1 MNRSRFL
8 FFLASI
14 ALLVPIISGTLAG
27 AVSADGED
35 AEDSLFRHLS
45 VFSEVLSLV
54 RRTYVDETSLDQ
66 LFAGAMDGSTDALDP
81 LATYIPAEATDQFRE
96 TLRVGSSHS
105 GMHLIRERGIAY
117 VLSATPGGPAAAAG
131 LRTGDILSKLD
142 GESTR
147 LMPLWRILGRFA
159 EPPGTEL
166 AMEILRRGQVHQLR
180 VTLGDFAPPAPVLE
194 TRNDVPVLRLGAIEP
209 EAVEGV
215 AALLDQARTG
225 AQEEVPDRLI
235 VDLRGVSEGQA
246 EAAYA
251 LGDLF
256 VDGELGTLRS
266 RDRVLSSFAGTEG
279 NTWQKG
285 GRLVVLTDRGT
296 QGASEILAAI
306 LVQGADA
313 ELVGERTFGHAGRHR
328 LVSLSTGAQVYL
340 TDAYYTGPSGELLDT
355 ALEPQVQV
363 SQGRGTSS
371 DDGATPA
378 TDPILDRALDLLDG
392 PRGGAESV
400 ERDAA

>member
-8 FFLASI
+8 FFLASL
-14 ALLVPIISGTLAG
+14 ALLVPIVSGTLAG
-27 AVSADGED
+27 AVSADGDD
-35 AEDSLFRHLS
+35 ADDSLFRHLS

-81 LATYIPAEATDQFRE
+81 LATYIPAEATDQFAE
-96 TLRVGSSHS
+96 TLRIGSSHS

-166 AMEILRRGQVHQLR
+166 AIEILRRGQVHQLS

-194 TRNDVPVLRLGAIEP
+194 RRGEVPVLRLGAVEP
-209 EAVEGV
+209 QVVEGV
-215 AALLDQARTG
+215 AALLEQARE
-225 AQEEVPDRLI
+225 AAPDRLI
-235 VDLRGVSEGQA
+235 VDLRGLSEGQA

-266 RDRVLSSFAGTEG
+266 RDRVLSSFAGTAG
-279 NTWQKG
+279 NTWQGG

-306 LVQGADA
+306 LADRADA
-313 ELVGERTFGHAGRHR
+313 ELVGERTFGHAGRQR

-340 TDAYYTGPSGELLDT
+340 TDAFYTGPSGELLDS
-355 ALEPQVQV
+355 ALEPEVQV
-363 SQGRGTSS
+363 SQGRGASGG
-371 DDGATPA
+371 DGAVPA
-378 TDPILDRALDLLDG
+378 TDPILDRALDLLEG
-392 PRGGAESV
+392 PRGEAEAV